1 MDIIAEIIELDRE
14 IARAGRMQA
23 QCDTDSAMH
32 WYYEGRTQAL
42 AYMRDRLIAAV
53 EIGNMVED

>member
-14 IARAGRMQA
+14 IARVGMLQE
-23 QCDTDSAMH
+23 QCDMDSAMY

-42 AYMRDRLIAAV
+42 AYMRDRL
-53 EIGNMVED
+53 MVHLDKSE